1 MTDTFAS
8 LFSGGGLADI
18 GAKQAGYAPLWGVEH
33 DAKIA
38 NYYWRNV
45 GKHILINKA
54 QDVDYGM
61 LEIPYWLH
69 MSPPCIN
76 ASQAKVV
83 KDGVRETELD
93 VEMAR
98 ACCKAIVT
106 LRPPM
111 VSLENVAGYRSFKS
125 FLLILRALH
134 DHGYNYDFWI
144 LNSASY
150 GVAQTRKRLIL
161 VASRVQRVHKPSATH
176 RKAQV
181 ETGQLS
187 LIPPLP
193 VWNGWYSAIEDILGT
208 LPDDEFSPWQI
219 PLLPPELQAMLI
231 SSANSSNGLGERL
244 SNLPAMVVTANM
256 GEKGTAPRALLLA
269 NGQYNGKLVTAQGE
283 QPSMAITANNN
294 QGSLKAVL
302 LRGDNQGQEWG
313 RGYRDDK
320 EPAVTV
326 TSAKG
331 QKAFIVDGQAND
343 NGTSITVRRDEEP
356 FFVASASQGKR
367 PARAYTSGRV
377 VRMTPR
383 ALARF
388 QSIPDSY
395 VLPDATGLA
404 CTIIGNGVPSL
415 LMQRVIEANR

>member
-1 MTDTFAS
+1 MSDTFAS

-18 GAKQAGYAPLWGVEH
+18 GAMQAGLLPSFGVEYEP
-33 DAKIA
+33 KIA
-38 NYYWRNV
+38 EFYRRNL
-45 GKHILINKA
+45 GEHIIASKV
-54 QDVDYGM
+54 QDVDYAT
-61 LEIPYWLH
+61 LEAPYWLH

-93 VEMAR
+93 IEMAR
-98 ACCKAIVT
+98 ACCKAIEV

-111 VSLENVAGYRSFKS
+111 VSLENVWNYRNFPVSFP
-125 FLLILRALH
+125 LILRTLH
-134 DHGYNYDFWI
+134 EQGYNYAFWH

-161 VASRVQRVHKPSATH
+161 VASRVQRVRKPVVTH
-176 RKAQV
+176 RKAQK

-193 VWNGWYSAIEDILGT
+193 NWVGWYGAIEDILHT
-208 LPDDEFSPWQI
+208 LPDDEFAPWQV
-219 PLLPPELQAMLI
+219 PLLPPELQTM
-231 SSANSSNGLGERL
+231 
-244 SNLPAMVVTANM
+244 
-256 GEKGTAPRALLLA
+256 LLA
-269 NGQYNGKLVTAQGE
+269 NGQYNGKLVVSRKE
-283 QPSMAITANNN
+283 QPSMAITANSN
-294 QGSLKAVL
+294 QGRLKAVLVNQNSEMGIREDCHRRMTVLSSGKSAYVRAVL

-331 QKAFIVDGQAND
+331 QKAFIVDGKAND
-343 NGTSITVRRDEEP
+343 RGSRVTTRDSKEPLFGVTSSTGHKETI
-356 FFVASASQGKR
+356 
-367 PARAYTSGRV
+367 RAYTGGRV

-388 QSIPDSY
+388 QSVPDSY
-395 VLPDATGLA
+395 ILPDATGLA
-404 CTIIGNGVPSL
+404 CTIIGNGVPCL
-415 LMQRVIEANR
+415 LMQRVIEANHER